1 MSSTRR
7 LVPLPFQRPPAGVR
21 DVEAKDLNGLAT
33 EPYDLGLCH
42 RESFTYKTGKNPG
55 GEPIRCEDRIAE
67 AGREYFENITRHRTK
82 SWRSR
87 NSPPTALTTS
97 CRAR

>member
-1 MSSTRR
+1 MSGTRR

-67 AGREYFENITRHRTK
+67 A
-82 SWRSR
+82 
-87 NSPPTALTTS
+87 
-97 CRAR
+97 ARDACE